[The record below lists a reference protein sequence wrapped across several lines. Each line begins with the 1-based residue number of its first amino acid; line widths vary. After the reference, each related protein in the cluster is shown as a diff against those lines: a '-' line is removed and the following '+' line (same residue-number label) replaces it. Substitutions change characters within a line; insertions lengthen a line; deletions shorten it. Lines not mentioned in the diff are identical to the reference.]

1 MRRKI
6 VGLGLFIMLSGALI
20 TAWPQTLLA
29 NARLFQLET
38 RDGIRNRLIVYHPDK
53 PVAAVILFPDGSGRL
68 ELTHVFN
75 RPDIG
80 RYKEIP
86 FALIGNLL
94 ERNIMIV
101 LPDTPMDHSS
111 HLGLNGWHGSGIFR
125 ISADHAQD
133 IREIVAFIK
142 SREDIPVWVAGIRMG
157 AFSAT
162 NAAIRLGNVVDG
174 LIIAGGITQCPE
186 QRTLLHLCPE
196 GLMGM
201 DLFDIAVPTLVLSGG
216 SDDPFTGDPYP
227 ETMISSALSSAPSV
241 RARVYPALV
250 DFESWSQLPPGPET
264 LTGVGEDRV
273 AWEMVNFIQGNQP
286 IKPAQ
291 PGTPAAP
298 SQPMTPMGK
307 LFICLY

>member
-6 VGLGLFIMLSGALI
+6 IGLGLLTMLMGVLI
-20 TAWPQTLLA
+20 AAWPHPLLA
-29 NARLFQLET
+29 NTRLFQLET
-38 RDGIRNRLIVYHPDK
+38 RDGIRSRLIVYRPDK
-53 PVAAVILFPDGSGRL
+53 PVAALVLFPDGSGRL

-80 RYKEIP
+80 RHKEIP
-86 FALIGNLL
+86 FALMGNLL

-101 LPDTPMDHSS
+101 LPDTPLDHSS

-133 IREIVAFIK
+133 VREIVAFIK
-142 SREDIPVWVAGIRMG
+142 SKEDIPVWLAGIRMG
-157 AFSAT
+157 TFSAT

-227 ETMISSALSSAPSV
+227 ETMISSALSGAPSV
-241 RARVYPALV
+241 RARVYPAV
-250 DFESWSQLPPGPET
+250 ADFESWDQLPPGPET
-264 LTGVGEDRV
+264 LTGVSEDRV

-286 IKPAQ
+286 AEPTP
-291 PGTPAAP
+291 PGRPAAP
-298 SQPMTPMGK
+298 RSPATPMGM

>member
-1 MRRKI
+1 MQRKI
-6 VGLGLFIMLSGALI
+6 VSLGLFIIFIGALI
-20 TAWPQTLLA
+20 AAWASPLLA

-38 RDGIRNRLIVYHPDK
+38 RNGIRSRVIVYRPEN
-53 PVAAVILFPDGSGRL
+53 PVAAVVLFPDGSGRL

-80 RYKEIP
+80 RGKEIP
-86 FALIGNLL
+86 FALMGNLM

-101 LPDTPMDHSS
+101 LPDTPLDHSS

-133 IREIVAFIK
+133 VREIVAFIK
-142 SREDIPVWVAGIRMG
+142 SRENIPVWLSGIRMG

-174 LIIAGGITQCPE
+174 LIIAGGITRCPE
-186 QRTLLHLCPE
+186 QRALLHLCPE

-201 DLFDIAVPTLVLSGG
+201 DLFDVAVPTLVLSGG

-227 ETMISSALSSAPSV
+227 ETMISSALSGAPSV
-241 RARVYPALV
+241 RARIYPAMV

-264 LTGVGEDRV
+264 LTGVSEDRV

-291 PGTPAAP
+291 PGSPAAP
-298 SQPMTPMGK
+298 SKPATPMGK